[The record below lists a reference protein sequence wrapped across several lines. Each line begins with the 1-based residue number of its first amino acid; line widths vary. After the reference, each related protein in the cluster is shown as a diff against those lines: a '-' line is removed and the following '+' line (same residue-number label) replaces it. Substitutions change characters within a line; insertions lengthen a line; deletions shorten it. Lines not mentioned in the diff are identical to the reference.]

1 MKSIIMNFV
10 LVFLRKKNLFYF
22 FLFFIDSESCTNIRE
37 SNLNTIKHHRTYR
50 FQWLNKY
57 GEVKVRKD
65 VFVSFV
71 LLVSIM
77 MSFCVIWFLYMRA
90 TCYIL
95 KRLWQFDRNLIC
107 NGFIKKYTLAKDEK
121 PIKLIPLSPK
131 QVYKNQLKLKREG
144 KARRSESTT
153 KTVSLKRGKKGA
165 NKRENDRFR
174 CFFYKLWLKNI
185 YMFVSK
191 THSLLFFIELS
202 WFI

>member
-1 MKSIIMNFV
+1 
-10 LVFLRKKNLFYF
+10 
-22 FLFFIDSESCTNIRE
+22 
-37 SNLNTIKHHRTYR
+37 
-50 FQWLNKY
+50 
-57 GEVKVRKD
+57 
-65 VFVSFV
+65 
-71 LLVSIM
+71 
-77 MSFCVIWFLYMRA
+77 MRA

-95 KRLWQFDRNLIC
+95 KRSWQFDRNLIC

-174 CFFYKLWLKNI
+174 CFFTNFDLRI
-185 YMFVSK
+185 
-191 THSLLFFIELS
+191 FICL
-202 WFI
+202 